1 MITVDVERR
10 RWDRRAGFPLERWT
24 IRDSRKWIC
33 SLAKGRTLEVGVG
46 TGLNLPLYRRDLELT
61 GIDLNPG
68 MLAMARR
75 RATESGRTIDLREG
89 NAEMLPFP
97 DASFDTVVCTLA
109 VCSVADRGSAI
120 GEMYRVLRPGGSVA
134 AARPPGTTLDSRTSG
149 PPRDPSWICGR
160 TARAFV
166 DGPHRAPGGPQ
177 ARRTRL
183 VGLARD
189 APGSVCL
196 VHSRRDDDAGGGC
209 DGGDEP
215 YGGADAE

>member
-46 TGLNLPLYRRDLELT
+46 TGLNLPLYGRDLELS

-75 RATESGRTIDLREG
+75 RATESGRNIDLREG

-120 GEMYRVLRPGGSVA
+120 GEMYRVLRPGGLLLLLDHLERRWIRGRPALLAIRHGFVVERRERLWMGLIERL
-134 AARPPGTTLDSRTSG
+134 AARKPV
-149 PPRDPSWICGR
+149 
-160 TARAFV
+160 A
-166 DGPHRAPGGPQ
+166 
-177 ARRTRL
+177 
-183 VGLARD
+183 
-189 APGSVCL
+189 
-196 VHSRRDDDAGGGC
+196 HS
-209 DGGDEP
+209 
-215 YGGADAE
+215 